1 MLEWLTQNLLSF
13 GGISESLWM
22 IIALPLAGAFVCGVF
37 GRFLGR
43 SNTNFIA
50 CGVVLGSFL
59 LSALATWAVGDPR
72 ASFTSVGD
80 GTLVRY
86 ALAQDL
92 GRWFGAGDF
101 SAHYGLTVD
110 RLTAAVLLV
119 ITGIGFLIHYYS
131 TEYMGHDEGYWRFFA
146 YLNLFV
152 AMMLTL
158 VMADNLVLLFVG
170 WEGVGLCSYL
180 LIGFWY
186 QDTEKAYAGRKAF
199 IANRIGDFAFV
210 IGMIFM
216 VLLVGAMEKMA
227 PTQGR
232 ANFSNVA
239 RGRAWLTSVHE
250 QGPLNIEVLR
260 EWAWRMPPER
270 PQTKQ
275 SMNLSTV

>member
-1 MLEWLTQNLLSF
+1 
-13 GGISESLWM
+13 
-22 IIALPLAGAFVCGVF
+22 
-37 GRFLGR
+37 
-43 SNTNFIA
+43 
-50 CGVVLGSFL
+50 
-59 LSALATWAVGDPR
+59 LATWAVGDPR

-80 GTLVRY
+80 GALARY

-131 TEYMGHDEGYWRFFA
+131 PEYMGHDEGYWRFFA

-186 QDTEKAYAGRKAF
+186 QDTEKAWAGRKAF
-199 IANRIGDFAFV
+199 IVNRIGDFGFI
-210 IGMIFM
+210 IGML
-216 VLLVGAMEKMA
+216 LLVLMVNATERMA
-227 PTQGR
+227 PQVGR
-232 ANFSNVA
+232 ANFTNIS
-239 RGRAWLTSVHE
+239 RTRAWVVSLRE
-250 QGPLNIEVLR
+250 QGPLNIENLK
-260 EWAWRMPPER
+260 EWATAIPPASEAAAR
-270 PQTKQ
+270 QKMT
-275 SMNLSTV
+275 LGTEITEG